1 MSKEKKT
8 RVFLTEQNKKIEREL
23 EFIKKNRKLKELK
36 KRNLSGYL
44 PKIDSNYLKEN
55 KRYIELDKKLLVN
68 IKNII
73 NNNSQIS
80 SYLNK
85 YNNHLKLIFD
95 VYHKLG
101 LNSISSINCIIDN
114 SLCYN
119 EFKEFLINFGI
130 LNTIISLKQMNFIFK
145 RLSRKNKSLENN
157 NIINNNKPI
166 DKLEYQHKSY
176 LTFNDFKLSLL
187 LIVILSNMENDNI
200 QIMKPNYDYLNGKLV
215 ELFFNYLELIIPFFR
230 RDIEDMINQRRNM
243 NNKDYKEWKKK
254 KKKDLLN
261 IFNNLNINKNT
272 YSILLKKIKTN
283 FNILP
288 SFSQPKIK
296 KVLSDKILV
305 KKKTKKLQNNPN
317 EPIKKV
323 EIKKIINKNN
333 LNIIK
338 NSNSYDKKKS
348 EKKIYN
354 DPKVIKH
361 LNEIK
366 NKRNIEN
373 IDDMKSIDFS
383 LSYTIS
389 TIRDKEIGSIETN
402 INTVTNLISKSEFI
416 KEKSKDKKK

>member
-1 MSKEKKT
+1 
-8 RVFLTEQNKKIEREL
+8 
-23 EFIKKNRKLKELK
+23 
-36 KRNLSGYL
+36 
-44 PKIDSNYLKEN
+44 
-55 KRYIELDKKLLVN
+55 
-68 IKNII
+68 
-73 NNNSQIS
+73 
-80 SYLNK
+80 
-85 YNNHLKLIFD
+85 
-95 VYHKLG
+95 
-101 LNSISSINCIIDN
+101 
-114 SLCYN
+114 
-119 EFKEFLINFGI
+119 
-130 LNTIISLKQMNFIFK
+130 
-145 RLSRKNKSLENN
+145 
-157 NIINNNKPI
+157 
-166 DKLEYQHKSY
+166 
-176 LTFNDFKLSLL
+176 
-187 LIVILSNMENDNI
+187 MENDNI
-200 QIMKPNYDYLNGKLV
+200 QIMKSNYDYLNEKLV
-215 ELFFNYLELIIPFFR
+215 ELLFNYLELIIPFFR

-283 FNILP
+283 FDILP
-288 SFSQPKIK
+288 SFSEPKIK

-305 KKKTKKLQNNPN
+305 KKKIKKNQNNSN

-338 NSNSYDKKKS
+338 NSNSYDKKKL
-348 EKKIYN
+348 ENKIYN
-354 DPKVIKH
+354 DPKIIKH

-402 INTVTNLISKSEFI
+402 INTVTNLINKSEFI